1 MELDEAKS
9 VTRATL
15 DTSTTIIVATWQAF
29 QLEDEE
35 SRKVYQVSGA
45 LMHHFDNLSPAQREG
60 LC

>member
-35 SRKVYQVSGA
+35 SRKAYQVRGA
-45 LMHHFDNLSPAQREG
+45 VMHPFDNLSPAQREG